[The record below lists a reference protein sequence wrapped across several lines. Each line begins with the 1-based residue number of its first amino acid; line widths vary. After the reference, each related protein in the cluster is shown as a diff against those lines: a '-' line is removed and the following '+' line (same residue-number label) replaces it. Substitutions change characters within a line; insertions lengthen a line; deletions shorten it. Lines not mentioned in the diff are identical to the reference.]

1 MNNLLTVD
9 QDKCIKCG
17 ICASVCPSCI
27 IALDDHGP
35 KCVRD
40 RGCMACGHCVAV
52 CPTGA
57 LSNSRCPLEEQKLIP
72 TETINSEM
80 AYNFMRA
87 RRSIRNFK
95 PQLVEEDKIR
105 QLLDVARYAPTAANS
120 QGMYYIV
127 VSDEKLIRKIAD
139 ATADWME
146 LEMAAGSPRARYFNS
161 VLKVYREQGNDI
173 IARNSKQMIFALARR
188 LNETGISNCEQSW
201 AYVELYAP
209 TLGLGTTICGFIQT
223 CAQTGYE
230 PLRELLKVPTKQ
242 IIVGAMM
249 VGYPQYKYHRLV
261 ERQHLKVEF
270 R

>member
-1 MNNLLTVD
+1 MNNLLIVD
-9 QDKCIKCG
+9 ADKCIKCG
-17 ICASVCPSCI
+17 ICAKVCPSCI
-27 IALDDHGP
+27 IVMEEAGP

-57 LSNSRCPLEEQKLIP
+57 LSNTRCPIEEQKPIP
-72 TETINSEM
+72 METLDSTT

-95 PQLVEEDKIR
+95 PQLVEEEKIR
-105 QLLDVARYAPTAANS
+105 KLLDIARYAPTAANS

-139 ATADWME
+139 ATVDWMK
-146 LEMAAGSPRARYFNS
+146 LEMAAGTPHARYFNS
-161 VLKVYREQGNDI
+161 VLQVYYGGNDI

-201 AYVELYAP
+201 AYLELYAP
-209 TLGLGTTICGFIQT
+209 TIGLGTTICGFIQT
-223 CAQTGYE
+223 CAQSGYE

-242 IIVGAMM
+242 KIVGALM
-249 VGYPQYKYHRLV
+249 VGYPQYEYHRLV